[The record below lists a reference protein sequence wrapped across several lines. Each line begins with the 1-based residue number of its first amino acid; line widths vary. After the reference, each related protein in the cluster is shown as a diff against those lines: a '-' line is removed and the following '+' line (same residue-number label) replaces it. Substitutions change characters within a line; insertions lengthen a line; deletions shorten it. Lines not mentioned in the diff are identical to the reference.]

1 MTRDYFKRTTTKD
14 YTYSDLN
21 CRHIVRHTIAR
32 NRLEKIMK
40 RKARRIDKKFLKKV
54 LDNLEAM

>member
-1 MTRDYFKRTTTKD
+1 MTRDYFKRATTKD

-21 CRHIVRHTIAR
+21 CRHIVRHTVAR
-32 NRLEKIMK
+32 NHSEKIMK